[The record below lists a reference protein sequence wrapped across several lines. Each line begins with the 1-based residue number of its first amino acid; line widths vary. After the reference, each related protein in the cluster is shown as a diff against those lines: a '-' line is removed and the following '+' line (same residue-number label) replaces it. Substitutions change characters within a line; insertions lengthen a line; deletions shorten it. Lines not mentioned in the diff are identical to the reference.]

1 MGAMQGRLAGL
12 QASRRWAVVVPA
24 AAAVAVVAAGCGSG
38 GGGGTHASGSPGA
51 APGAASVMVKAF
63 RSKLGVILTDAKG
76 RAVYLFEKDTGPR
89 SSCYGACATAWPP
102 LLGHPVAG
110 SGVTGALLGTVRRA
124 NGSSQVTYAGH
135 PLYYFASDQQPGD
148 ISGEGSQAF
157 GGGWDLVSPAGKKV
171 EKPGG

>member
-1 MGAMQGRLAGL
+1 MGAVQGRLAGL
-12 QASRRWAVVVPA
+12 QASRGWAAVVPA
-24 AAAVAVVAAGCGSG
+24 AAVVAMVAAGCSSG
-38 GGGGTHASGSPGA
+38 GGGAHASSSPGA
-51 APGAASVMVKAF
+51 ASGAASVVVKAF
-63 RSKLGVILTDAKG
+63 RSKLGMILTDTKG

-102 LLGHPVAG
+102 LVGHPVAG
-110 SGVTGALLGTVRRA
+110 SGVQAALLGTVRRA

-157 GGGWDLVSPAGKKV
+157 GGGWDLVSPAGTKV